1 MKNYRYSERATS
13 ASEFRAIA
21 VTRNIYDKLEALG
34 ECKHLL
40 LNTGPSLLP
49 ETYSLTPE
57 EDISNGGTINCRNNY
72 VALRRNIVNISGATL
87 MTIAAAAST
96 QATYIKLLPRVV
108 KYYGLWLQ

>member
-1 MKNYRYSERATS
+1 MQNS
-13 ASEFRAIA
+13 ASEYRAIA

-57 EDISNGGTINCRNNY
+57 EDISMGVPSTVTIIMWRCA
-72 VALRRNIVNISGATL
+72 VTL
-87 MTIAAAAST
+87 
-96 QATYIKLLPRVV
+96 
-108 KYYGLWLQ
+108 